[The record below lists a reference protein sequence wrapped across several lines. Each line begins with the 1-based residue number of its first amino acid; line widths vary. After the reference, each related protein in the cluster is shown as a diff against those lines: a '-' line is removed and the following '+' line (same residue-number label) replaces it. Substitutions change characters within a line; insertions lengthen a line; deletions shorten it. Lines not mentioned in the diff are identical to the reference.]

1 MPPVKRFEDVL
12 IGYEAEQDDG
22 FVQNG
27 VDLSFRFLQNNQQ
40 LQNHWIDVT
49 YAFQTLLEIVI

>member
-27 VDLSFRFLQNNQQ
+27 VDLSFRFLQNNQR
-40 LQNHWIDVT
+40 LQIRLTDVT
-49 YAFQTLLEIVI
+49 YAFQTLLEVIV